1 MKMTKRLATLAACA
15 VMAASSMVGMGAFA
29 ATDDHGN
36 SMSTATT
43 ITGSITGKIET
54 AGDVDFFKYK
64 ATSSGVKYFTTTGNN
79 SIITVYNS
87 SGNTVSSSSGTY
99 GGKKLAGYNMSNGET
114 CYISVRENGSTYG
127 TSYTLK
133 VGKSLSVTHLSQ
145 VDSRWGNQ
153 IMKGNE
159 SLKETIAESGCAITS
174 CAVVINYLKNKSII
188 PDVFNSTTYLNDSN
202 GAKWDKIASAYY
214 LKYVPASTTEAIN
227 YLKRGFPVIIYKGTH
242 FSVAVGYEN
251 GNFLVSDVGK
261 SSSSLQT
268 WSESAVTKCRVI
280 YG

>member
-1 MKMTKRLATLAACA
+1 
-15 VMAASSMVGMGAFA
+15 MVGMGTFA

-43 ITGSITGKIET
+43 FTNSVTGKIET
-54 AGDVDFFKYK
+54 SGDVDFFKYT
-64 ATSSGVKYFTTTGNN
+64 ATTSGIKYFCTTGND
-79 SIITVYNS
+79 SIITIYNS
-87 SGNTVSSSSGTY
+87 SGSTVSSSGGTY

-133 VGKSLSVTHLSQ
+133 VDNALKVTHLFQ
-145 VDSRWGNQ
+145 QDSSWKDE

-159 SLKETIAESGCAITS
+159 NAKETIGDSGCAITS
-174 CAVVINYLKNKSII
+174 CAMVINYLKNKSIT
-188 PDVFNSTTYLNDSN
+188 PHTLNDSTYLDTKN
-202 GAKWDKIASAYY
+202 GAKWDNIASAYY
-214 LKYVPASTTEAIN
+214 LKYASVSSTNGIT
-227 YLKRGFPVIIYKGTH
+227 YLKRGFPIIVYNGQH

-261 SSSSLQT
+261 QSSSLQT
-268 WSESAVTKCRVI
+268 WSENSVVSCRI
-280 YG
+280 LYSN

>member
-1 MKMTKRLATLAACA
+1 MKMTKRLATFAACA
-15 VMAASSMVGMGAFA
+15 VMAASSMVGMGTNA

-43 ITGSITGKIET
+43 FTNSVTGKIET
-54 AGDVDFFKYK
+54 SGDVDFFKYT
-64 ATSSGVKYFTTTGNN
+64 ATTSGIKYFCTTGND

-87 SGNTVSSSSGTY
+87 SGTSIGSSMNTY
-99 GGKKLAGYNMSNGET
+99 GGKKMAGANLTSGNTY
-114 CYISVRENGSTYG
+114 YISVRENGSTYG

-133 VGKSLSVTHLSQ
+133 VENALKVTHLYQ
-145 VDSRWGNQ
+145 RDSLWDNE

-159 SLKETIAESGCAITS
+159 NAKETIGDSGCAITS
-174 CAVVINYLKNKSII
+174 CAVVINYLKNKSIT
-188 PDVFNSTTYLNDSN
+188 PHTLNDSTYLDTN
-202 GAKWDKIASAYY
+202 NKAKWDNIASAYY
-214 LKYVPASTTEAIN
+214 LKYDSVSPTSGVT
-227 YLKRGFPVIIYKGTH
+227 YLKRGFPIIVYNGQH

-268 WSESAVTKCRVI
+268 WSENNIVSCRI
-280 YG
+280 LYS